1 MSDPDPDMTVA
12 VAPLGDARYLHRV
25 AFPLAAADLLV
36 RGAVGMRVGLGHA
49 DHHRHPGGSARPA
62 RAGGVDRLPPG
73 ARLAGAAR
81 QESDARLKRAGWLLA
96 GGAALLLA
104 GCGQKGALYLPDK
117 NAQVVTIPAAP
128 PTPTQSAPSQPA
140 PEPQSAPA
148 STPPATPA
156 PPKPGDKSD
165 DSETPR

>member
-1 MSDPDPDMTVA
+1 
-12 VAPLGDARYLHRV
+12 
-25 AFPLAAADLLV
+25 
-36 RGAVGMRVGLGHA
+36 
-49 DHHRHPGGSARPA
+49 
-62 RAGGVDRLPPG
+62 
-73 ARLAGAAR
+73 
-81 QESDARLKRAGWLLA
+81 LKRAGWLLA